1 MNQYLTKKFF
11 ILLQNDYKSVLSKIS
26 KTLKAIIT
34 SESITKYTNNY
45 CKVLKN
51 IIIKLM
57 KEIQGYLKRVIKM
70 LFFNQIAM
78 V

>member
-34 SESITKYTNNY
+34 SELITKYTNNY
-45 CKVLKN
+45 HKVLKN
-51 IIIKLM
+51 IIINLM
-57 KEIQGYLKRVIKM
+57 KEIQGYLKRVIEM
-70 LFFNQIAM
+70 LFFYQIA
-78 V
+78 VA